1 MPENPGFCVSYFA
14 HNGIGRTIEESKDYK
29 NLEKELKAGQPGN
42 DTFNIA
48 CDSDKKKAIKKYNN
62 LLEKEKKKRQKQREL
77 KAKTKTKKGERTSR
91 RKRTSGRKRR

>member
-29 NLEKELKAGQPGN
+29 SLEKKLKAGQPGN

-48 CDSDKKKAIKKYNN
+48 CDSDKKKAIKKYNI
-62 LLEKEKKKRQKQREL
+62 LLEKEKKKRQKQRKL
-77 KAKTKTKKGERTSR
+77 KEKTKTKKGGKK
-91 RKRTSGRKRR
+91 RKRKNKTIKE